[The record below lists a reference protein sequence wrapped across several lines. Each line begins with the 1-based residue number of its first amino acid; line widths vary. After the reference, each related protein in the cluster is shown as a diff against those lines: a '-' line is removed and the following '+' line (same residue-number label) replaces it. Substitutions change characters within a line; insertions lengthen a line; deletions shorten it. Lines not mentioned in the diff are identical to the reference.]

1 MSEIVVRN
9 AYQTDWDEAMKLA
22 WNTFMKFDAP
32 DYSQEGIINF
42 NKFINDEMLY
52 KMFVLGSYQL
62 FVAEEDKRIVGML
75 SLREKKHIS
84 LLFVDVNHLQ
94 QGIAKSLMRFV
105 ADYARNE
112 EGVERLTVNSSP
124 YAVGFYHK
132 QGFIDLDREV
142 RADGIRYVP
151 MELKL

>member
-84 LLFVDVNHLQ
+84 LLFVDVDHLQ

-112 EGVERLTVNSSP
+112 EGVERLNVNSSP

-132 QGFIDLDREV
+132 QGFTDLDGEV

>member
-32 DYSQEGIINF
+32 DYSKEGIINF

-84 LLFVDVNHLQ
+84 LLFVDVDHLQ

-132 QGFIDLDREV
+132 QGFTDLDGEV